1 MPARLGVDTFVTL
14 AGLWGLIAPKHF
26 DDMPTIRSSGFPPRN
41 APKYHSQT
49 LGHLS
54 VPISKGTKES
64 RRDARVGCF
73 TDAQVTRSRFST
85 GIELVDP
92 ANPWIATALLDL
104 VFHFPEP
111 VPGLRPRGDRK
122 NEGKDIPAL

>member
-26 DDMPTIRSSGFPPRN
+26 DDMPT
-41 APKYHSQT
+41 
-49 LGHLS
+49 
-54 VPISKGTKES
+54 
-64 RRDARVGCF
+64 RVGCF